1 MLRKSL
7 VIIVFIWSLT
17 SVGCSRAAK
26 PPTVEAALSANSGEN
41 TPAQTR
47 LFQRET
53 LTAARSTALAD
64 FMLPEVRSR
73 LDAEPVS
80 QDELP
85 VYDSLPE
92 YSNDDPVDTSETVVG
107 EDGATNPDELN
118 KLNYSW
124 AKKKYG
130 EALKND
136 AAARGV
142 LVLYADENYYDIGKL
157 TNFVEDGRDRIA
169 SGSEIDAG
177 RIQVVYGGYRGL
189 AQIEL
194 WIVPQGQDM
203 PELKPEN
210 REKGAVDDK

>member
-1 MLRKSL
+1 MLRKNL
-7 VIIVFIWSLT
+7 FIIIFIWALT
-17 SVGCSRAAK
+17 SVGCSGTTK
-26 PPTVEAALSANSGEN
+26 PIRTEAALSANSSEN

-80 QDELP
+80 QDEAP
-85 VYDSLPE
+85 VYDSVPE
-92 YSNDDPVDTSETVVG
+92 YSTGESVDTSETVVG
-107 EDGATNPDELN
+107 EDGATNIEELN

-130 EALKND
+130 EALKKD
-136 AAARGV
+136 PTARGV
-142 LVLYADENYYDIGKL
+142 LVLYADENYYDIGRL

-194 WIVPQGQDM
+194 WIVPEGQDM

-210 REKGAVDDK
+210 RETGAADDK

>member
-1 MLRKSL
+1 MLRTSL
-7 VIIVFIWSLT
+7 VIIVFIWALT
-17 SVGCSRAAK
+17 SAGCSRAASG
-26 PPTVEAALSANSGEN
+26 PGPEAALSANSSET
-41 TPAQTR
+41 TPAKTR
-47 LFQRET
+47 LFQREN
-53 LTAARSTALAD
+53 LTASRSTALAD

-80 QDELP
+80 QDEMP
-85 VYDSLPE
+85 VYDSYPE
-92 YSNDDPVDTSETVVG
+92 YSSNEPVDTSETVVG
-107 EDGATNPDELN
+107 EDGDTNLDELN

-136 AAARGV
+136 PTARGV
-142 LVLYADENYYDIGKL
+142 LVLYADENYYDINKL
-157 TNFVEDGRDRIA
+157 TTFVEDGRDRIA

-177 RIQVVYGGYRGL
+177 RIQIVYGGYRGL

-194 WIVPQGQDM
+194 WIVPEGQNM

-210 REKGAVDDK
+210 RETGAADDK

>member
-7 VIIVFIWSLT
+7 VIIVFVWALT
-17 SVGCSRAAK
+17 SVGCSRAANR
-26 PPTVEAALSANSGEN
+26 TGTETAFSANSSET

-47 LFQRET
+47 LFQREN
-53 LTAARSTALAD
+53 LTASRSTALAD

-85 VYDSLPE
+85 VYDSVPE
-92 YSNDDPVDTSETVVG
+92 YSNDEPVDTSETVVG
-107 EDGATNPDELN
+107 EDGVTDLDELN

-130 EALKND
+130 EALKKD
-136 AAARGV
+136 PTARGV
-142 LVLYADENYYDIGKL
+142 LVLYADENYYDIGRL
-157 TNFVEDGRDRIA
+157 TIFVEDGRDRIA
-169 SGSEIDAG
+169 AGSEIDAG
-177 RIQVVYGGYRGL
+177 RIQIVYGGYRGL

-194 WIVPQGQDM
+194 WIVPEGQNM

-210 REKGAVDDK
+210 RETGTADDK